1 MAARAGFTAGARARG
16 ARGALA
22 RGAAE
27 GGEPKVSPTTPAATL
42 EALERTL
49 GLPAVPPVVEADD
62 RARLEAQVP
71 SGPSD
76 GAPPAFAS
84 SAPSASAAAAG
95 SEEPEMDFFK
105 VMGFGAPAPEVIN
118 GRAAM
123 VAFLAAAGAELAT
136 HDSVFKQLGEGGLGG
151 APPWWLS
158 SRPPG
163 PSSPRTTPSSSSWA
177 RAARGHVRRLRRGD
191 RGVLRAPGAGEVGA
205 GDLPE
210 ERQAGGVR
218 ALQRGRGDAQR
229 PRRHDGLPHAPHPRG
244 ALWAELLLGPGR
256 ASDWD

>member
-49 GLPAVPPVVEADD
+49 GLPAVPPAVEADD

-76 GAPPAFAS
+76 G
-84 SAPSASAAAAG
+84 APSASAAAAG

-136 HDSVFKQLGEGGLGG
+136 HDSVFKQLGEGGLG
-151 APPWWLS
+151 
-158 SRPPG
+158 
-163 PSSPRTTPSSSSWA
+163 
-177 RAARGHVRRLRRGD
+177 
-191 RGVLRAPGAGEVGA
+191 
-205 GDLPE
+205 
-210 ERQAGGVR
+210 
-218 ALQRGRGDAQR
+218 
-229 PRRHDGLPHAPHPRG
+229 
-244 ALWAELLLGPGR
+244 
-256 ASDWD
+256 

>member
-49 GLPAVPPVVEADD
+49 GLPAVPP
-62 RARLEAQVP
+62 
-71 SGPSD
+71 
-76 GAPPAFAS
+76 
-84 SAPSASAAAAG
+84 SAAAAG

-136 HDSVFKQLGEGGLGG
+136 HDSVFKQLGEGWLGG
-151 APPWWLS
+151 MFVVFAAVTAASFAPLARGKSVQETFLKNGKPEEF
-158 SRPPG
+158 G
-163 PSSPRTTPSSSSWA
+163 PFNA
-177 RAARGHVRRLRRGD
+177 DAEMLNGRAAMMGFLT
-191 RGVLRAPGAGEVGA
+191 LLILE
-205 GDLPE
+205 
-210 ERQAGGVR
+210 
-218 ALQRGRGDAQR
+218 
-229 PRRHDGLPHAPHPRG
+229 GLSG
-244 ALWAELLLGPGR
+244 Q
-256 ASDWD
+256 SFF

>member
-49 GLPAVPPVVEADD
+49 GLPAVPPAVEADD

-76 GAPPAFAS
+76 GAPP
-84 SAPSASAAAAG
+84 
-95 SEEPEMDFFK
+95 
-105 VMGFGAPAPEVIN
+105 PEVIN

-151 APPWWLS
+151 MFVVFAAVTAASFAPLARGKSVQETFLKNGKPEEF
-158 SRPPG
+158 G
-163 PSSPRTTPSSSSWA
+163 PFNA
-177 RAARGHVRRLRRGD
+177 DAEMLNGRAAMMGFLT
-191 RGVLRAPGAGEVGA
+191 LLILE
-205 GDLPE
+205 
-210 ERQAGGVR
+210 
-218 ALQRGRGDAQR
+218 
-229 PRRHDGLPHAPHPRG
+229 GLSG
-244 ALWAELLLGPGR
+244 Q
-256 ASDWD
+256 SFF

>member
-49 GLPAVPPVVEADD
+49 GLPAVPPAVEADD

-84 SAPSASAAAAG
+84 SAPSPPAFASG

-123 VAFLAAAGAELAT
+123 VAFLAAL
-136 HDSVFKQLGEGGLGG
+136 
-151 APPWWLS
+151 
-158 SRPPG
+158 
-163 PSSPRTTPSSSSWA
+163 
-177 RAARGHVRRLRRGD
+177 ARGKSVQETFLKNGK
-191 RGVLRAPGAGEVGA
+191 
-205 GDLPE
+205 PE
-210 ERQAGGVR
+210 EFGPFNA
-218 ALQRGRGDAQR
+218 DAEM
-229 PRRHDGLPHAPHPRG
+229 L
-244 ALWAELLLGPGR
+244 
-256 ASDWD
+256 

>member
-1 MAARAGFTAGARARG
+1 MHRFSSALWDVELLDEWNTQTEDGSVGQVAQCVAKIFYETLRG
-16 ARGALA
+16 AGDQ
-22 RGAAE
+22 
-27 GGEPKVSPTTPAATL
+27 V

-49 GLPAVPPVVEADD
+49 GLPAVPPAVEADD

-151 APPWWLS
+151 MLFVFAAVTAASFAPVLRGKS
-158 SRPPG
+158 SDEAFLKNSKPEEFG
-163 PSSPRTTPSSSSWA
+163 PFNA
-177 RAARGHVRRLRRGD
+177 QAEMLNGRAAMM
-191 RGVLRAPGAGEVGA
+191 
-205 GDLPE
+205 
-210 ERQAGGVR
+210 
-218 ALQRGRGDAQR
+218 
-229 PRRHDGLPHAPHPRG
+229 GLLFLLA
-244 ALWAELLLGPGR
+244 AE
-256 ASDWD
+256 ASQGKAFF

>member
-49 GLPAVPPVVEADD
+49 GLPAVPPAVEADD

-76 GAPPAFAS
+76 GPPSAFAS
-84 SAPSASAAAAG
+84 SAPSASAA
-95 SEEPEMDFFK
+95 
-105 VMGFGAPAPEVIN
+105 EVIN

-151 APPWWLS
+151 MFVVFAAVTAASFAPL
-158 SRPPG
+158 
-163 PSSPRTTPSSSSWA
+163 
-177 RAARGHVRRLRRGD
+177 ARGKSVQETFLKNGK
-191 RGVLRAPGAGEVGA
+191 
-205 GDLPE
+205 PE
-210 ERQAGGVR
+210 EF
-218 ALQRGRGDAQR
+218 
-229 PRRHDGLPHAPHPRG
+229 
-244 ALWAELLLGPGR
+244 GPFN
-256 ASDWD
+256 A

>member
-49 GLPAVPPVVEADD
+49 GLPAVPPAVEADD

-76 GAPPAFAS
+76 GPPPAFAS

-151 APPWWLS
+151 MFVVFAAVTAASFAPLARGKSVQETFLKNGKPEEF
-158 SRPPG
+158 G
-163 PSSPRTTPSSSSWA
+163 PFNA
-177 RAARGHVRRLRRGD
+177 DAEMLNGRAAMMGFLT
-191 RGVLRAPGAGEVGA
+191 LLILE
-205 GDLPE
+205 
-210 ERQAGGVR
+210 
-218 ALQRGRGDAQR
+218 
-229 PRRHDGLPHAPHPRG
+229 GLSG
-244 ALWAELLLGPGR
+244 Q
-256 ASDWD
+256 SFF

>member
-49 GLPAVPPVVEADD
+49 GLPAVP
-62 RARLEAQVP
+62 
-71 SGPSD
+71 
-76 GAPPAFAS
+76 
-84 SAPSASAAAAG
+84 
-95 SEEPEMDFFK
+95 EEPEMDFFK

-136 HDSVFKQLGEGGLGG
+136 HDSVFKQLGEGGLWGMFVVFAAVTAASF
-151 APPWWLS
+151 APL
-158 SRPPG
+158 
-163 PSSPRTTPSSSSWA
+163 
-177 RAARGHVRRLRRGD
+177 ARGKSVQETFLKNGK
-191 RGVLRAPGAGEVGA
+191 
-205 GDLPE
+205 PE
-210 ERQAGGVR
+210 EF
-218 ALQRGRGDAQR
+218 
-229 PRRHDGLPHAPHPRG
+229 
-244 ALWAELLLGPGR
+244 GPFN
-256 ASDWD
+256 A